1 MSANAIATEYLKN
14 LLGHMR
20 KERTKGML
28 ATRVP
33 SADFQP
39 TDDEETSGELD
50 ESALERLLE
59 GDDSPHGEL
68 SEAPS
73 GENEMGE
80 SASGENAMSADD
92 EAIPHGEEGRIDD
105 GKLKA
110 VRTMGRSSIG
120 FSRKR

>member
-1 MSANAIATEYLKN
+1 MTTNAIATSYLKN

-33 SADFQP
+33 SADYQP
-39 TDDEETSGELD
+39 TDGEEDSEELD

-59 GDDSPHGEL
+59 GDDSPQGEL
-68 SEAPS
+68 GEGVEESSMS
-73 GENEMGE
+73 GENEMG
-80 SASGENAMSADD
+80 ADD
-92 EAIPHGEEGRIDD
+92 ESIPHGEEGRIDD

-110 VRTMGRSSIG
+110 VKTMGRSTIG